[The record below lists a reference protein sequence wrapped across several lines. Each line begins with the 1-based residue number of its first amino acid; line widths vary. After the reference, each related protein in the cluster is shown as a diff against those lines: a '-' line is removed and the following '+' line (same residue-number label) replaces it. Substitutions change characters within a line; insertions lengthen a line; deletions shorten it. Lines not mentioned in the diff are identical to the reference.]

1 MTFGNGVFVAV
12 AFNGTHRV
20 MTSNCSTTVAVP
32 GGTATVT
39 ASAGTCFTPTSSAVP
54 ASPAPPAN
62 LSFPYGMIGFTI
74 NGLSAG
80 GSTTVT
86 VTLPGPVTQ
95 YWKLQNNA
103 WHQLT
108 GATFSG
114 NQVTFTLVD
123 GGPDDADGTANGT
136 IVDPGAP
143 ATPAAPVTVTPTF
156 TG

>member
-1 MTFGNGVFVAV
+1 
-12 AFNGTHRV
+12 
-20 MTSNCSTTVAVP
+20 
-32 GGTATVT
+32 
-39 ASAGTCFTPTSSAVP
+39 
-54 ASPAPPAN
+54 
-62 LSFPYGMIGFTI
+62 MIGFTI
-74 NGLSAG
+74 NGLAAG

-103 WHQLT
+103 WHQLA

-114 NQVTFTLVD
+114 NQVTFTIAD
-123 GGPDDADGTANGT
+123 GGPEDADGNATNGT

-143 ATPAAPVTVTPTF
+143 AVTGAPGSPAPAAIIGTPRL